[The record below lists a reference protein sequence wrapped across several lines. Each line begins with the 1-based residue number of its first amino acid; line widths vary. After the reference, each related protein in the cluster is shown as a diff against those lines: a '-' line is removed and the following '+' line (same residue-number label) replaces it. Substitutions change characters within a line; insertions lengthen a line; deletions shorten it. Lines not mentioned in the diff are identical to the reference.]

1 MITWA
6 YAPTVLAV
14 VVSLA
19 GCGLPSADRQRA
31 EYAASQVEEQR
42 KALPA
47 AQSDFDKVAQD
58 SFFGPFVRRENL
70 GDSFKQAGAALDE
83 AKKRYQARVV
93 PILEADKSR
102 RRREAQGRAE
112 ADQGG
117 DPQGKPAHQ
126 EAGGKS
132 RPACQGTR
140 RVPAPSQG

>member
-47 AQSDFDKVAQD
+47 AQSDFDK
-58 SFFGPFVRRENL
+58 
-70 GDSFKQAGAALDE
+70 
-83 AKKRYQARVV
+83 
-93 PILEADKSR
+93 
-102 RRREAQGRAE
+102 GR
-112 ADQGG
+112 
-117 DPQGKPAHQ
+117 
-126 EAGGKS
+126 
-132 RPACQGTR
+132 TR
-140 RVPAPSQG
+140 